1 MAIHV
6 SLVGRKD
13 LKGEV
18 YRQLRAAIRTG
29 QLRPGEYLTPSRELA
44 QALAVSRSTVVA
56 AYDRLAAEGFVTSR
70 PGAGTFVSEGLAHA
84 KRGARTRSDGALR
97 PLPVWDSI
105 DLPTVF
111 DRAARFDFRT
121 GLPDASLFPHQAWRR
136 LVARA
141 LRAAEQAERT
151 YQHPAGQRSLRS
163 AIAHHIGIS
172 RGIEASADDIVV
184 TSGTQQA
191 LDVLA
196 RVLLS
201 PGDRIAVEDPGYL
214 LPQQLFH
221 SLGVRVT
228 GVPVD
233 QHGLV
238 VDALPGRVRAVYV
251 TPSHQYPLGVT
262 MSLPRRRALLAWAER
277 NDASIIEDDYDSE
290 FHYAGE
296 VAPGDA

>member
-1 MAIHV
+1 MCENDQTNRHARTLGVMAIHV

-121 GLPDASLFPHQAWRR
+121 ARRFIVSSSGVAPVGGTGVAGGGTGRADLPAPRR
-136 LVARA
+136 PTV
-141 LRAAEQAERT
+141 
-151 YQHPAGQRSLRS
+151 S
-163 AIAHHIGIS
+163 AVGYRPSYWH
-172 RGIEASADDIVV
+172 
-184 TSGTQQA
+184 
-191 LDVLA
+191 LA
-196 RVLLS
+196 R
-201 PGDRIAVEDPGYL
+201 
-214 LPQQLFH
+214 H
-221 SLGVRVT
+221 
-228 GVPVD
+228 
-233 QHGLV
+233 
-238 VDALPGRVRAVYV
+238 
-251 TPSHQYPLGVT
+251 
-262 MSLPRRRALLAWAER
+262 
-277 NDASIIEDDYDSE
+277 
-290 FHYAGE
+290 
-296 VAPGDA
+296 